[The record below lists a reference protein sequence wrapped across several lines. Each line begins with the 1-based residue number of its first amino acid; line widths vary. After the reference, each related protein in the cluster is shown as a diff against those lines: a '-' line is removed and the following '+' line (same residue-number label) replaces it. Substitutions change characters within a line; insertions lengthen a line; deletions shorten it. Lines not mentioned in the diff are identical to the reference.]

1 MQCRGGPLH
10 ALTLPAWHSGGHLEV
25 KEKED
30 VFREVLPAFQGGGA
44 ASLVSTH
51 FLCTTSQE
59 ALFILQAEIGERKC
73 VCVWCVCGVSV
84 CVCVCVCMCTCE
96 CVCVCVCV
104 SVYVHV

>member
-44 ASLVSTH
+44 ASLVSTN
-51 FLCTTSQE
+51 FLCTTS
-59 ALFILQAEIGERKC
+59 
-73 VCVWCVCGVSV
+73 
-84 CVCVCVCMCTCE
+84 
-96 CVCVCVCV
+96 
-104 SVYVHV
+104 